1 LSAELHSVLID
12 NLEEATGAL
21 GSHINV
27 ISTEK
32 AYILELA
39 STSRESVNCPP
50 PSVSTSSSSHTA
62 SGLRRPDDAHYQLP
76 ECFGFSPLLRPMP
89 DPEVEMPFFL
99 PQLPDETDPAGTGR
113 NDKPD
118 MIDVEAELPFS
129 ASIRQ
134 TLTTNPRSRHVICGP
149 AWLGSPLR
157 KVSCPFQAL
166 STEDLSSSLD
176 DAITRLLFVLAPP
189 ATPMQ

>member
-1 LSAELHSVLID
+1 
-12 NLEEATGAL
+12 
-21 GSHINV
+21 
-27 ISTEK
+27 
-32 AYILELA
+32 
-39 STSRESVNCPP
+39 
-50 PSVSTSSSSHTA
+50 
-62 SGLRRPDDAHYQLP
+62 
-76 ECFGFSPLLRPMP
+76 MP

-134 TLTTNPRSRHVICGP
+134 TLTTNPRSRHVICGS